1 MDSWLTLE
9 SKPVLD
15 VQYAPQLQP
24 KDKEI
29 PDRDDSSSS
38 VSEQIQKKREGVVGA
53 VSHELPDAN

>member
-1 MDSWLTLE
+1 M
-9 SKPVLD
+9 LD

-29 PDRDDSSSS
+29 PDSDDSSSS